1 MDATQQVRRHG
12 LRAFMPLVQMAAL
25 IEWTGT
31 GLFLAV
37 SALYF
42 VKIVGLGA
50 AAVGTGLAIA
60 GAVAMATGP
69 LVARSTGRYGPRRV
83 LVGMNLARA
92 LATYAYLWIDSWR
105 SFLCV
110 AVVVAIAEQS
120 TPPLIQAYVGDRAP
134 QDLRVRVM
142 AVQRTIVNVGI
153 SLGGLIAGAS
163 LGAGSR
169 ASFRWLLIG
178 GVAAYIAVAL
188 MLLATRGDSSAR
200 PATRGIAPLMK
211 DRRLLGFSLFNAV
224 MSLWTPMLNVA
235 FPLWLVTRTAIPERV
250 VGILYAV
257 NTVACITLQYP
268 MNRYTRSPRSA
279 WWSYSAAGLLL
290 VIACLGFAAAP
301 ALSMPVALTVFTG
314 GILILTIAEI
324 LQVGASWTL
333 SFEMAPEQAR
343 GTYLVLFGMGRTI
356 GNKVAGPLLMTGVVL
371 ALGVTGWISLA
382 AIFALSATVPLA
394 VLSARRNRRSAT
406 AEPLPQPT
414 YR

>member
-1 MDATQQVRRHG
+1 MDASQRVRRHG

-42 VKIVGLGA
+42 VKIVGLGT

-60 GAVAMATGP
+60 GAMAMATSP

-83 LVGMNLARA
+83 LAGMNLARA
-92 LATYAYLWIDSWR
+92 LATCAYLWIDSWR

-153 SLGGLIAGAS
+153 SLGGLIAGAT

-178 GVAAYIAVAL
+178 GAAAYITVAL
-188 MLLATRGDSSAR
+188 MLLVARGGDSSVR

-211 DRRLLGFSLFNAV
+211 DRRLLGFSLFNGV

-257 NTVACITLQYP
+257 NTVACILCS
-268 MNRYTRSPRSA
+268 TR
-279 WWSYSAAGLLL
+279 
-290 VIACLGFAAAP
+290 
-301 ALSMPVALTVFTG
+301 
-314 GILILTIAEI
+314 
-324 LQVGASWTL
+324 
-333 SFEMAPEQAR
+333 
-343 GTYLVLFGMGRTI
+343 
-356 GNKVAGPLLMTGVVL
+356 
-371 ALGVTGWISLA
+371 
-382 AIFALSATVPLA
+382 
-394 VLSARRNRRSAT
+394 
-406 AEPLPQPT
+406 
-414 YR
+414 